1 MARVVLDLGLGCTR
15 RQSRCRKDMQVAVW
29 LATGGTDMQR
39 LGGLLG
45 MCHGYMLWQN
55 GSTDGLA
62 FTREALEREL
72 QMTRGI
78 VRQC

>member
-1 MARVVLDLGLGCTR
+1 
-15 RQSRCRKDMQVAVW
+15 MQVAVW